1 MVTDKQAEGAANFI
15 RDNAEE
21 YAQSKAARRYLEEY
35 RKSQK
40 ALLMN
45 QKQGE
50 PQHVRESYAYA
61 HEDYKTNLQG
71 LREAIE
77 IEEKL
82 KWQME
87 AAKIKTEIWRT
98 QSANNRNIDRAH
110 R

>member
-1 MVTDKQAEGAANFI
+1 M
-15 RDNAEE
+15 
-21 YAQSKAARRYLEEY
+21 
-35 RKSQK
+35 
-40 ALLMN
+40 
-45 QKQGE
+45 
-50 PQHVRESYAYA
+50 
-61 HEDYKTNLQG
+61 
-71 LREAIE
+71 REAIE